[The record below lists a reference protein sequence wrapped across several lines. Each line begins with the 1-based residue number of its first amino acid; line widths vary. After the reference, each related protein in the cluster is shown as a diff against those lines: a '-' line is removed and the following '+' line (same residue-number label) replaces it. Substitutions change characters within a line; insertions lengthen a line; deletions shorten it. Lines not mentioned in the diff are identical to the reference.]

1 MLPDHLRCNP
11 LKLSSLLIAFAAAC
25 LCVNQAPA
33 TDYTANV
40 NNMNWNTAASWIPNG
55 VPRQGD
61 TATIPNGIRVNLNDS
76 TNVNIGAVT
85 ITGSGSLHVNST
97 AVISI
102 GDFLNS
108 ASGGLADDSWG
119 PTLNFYGNWTNA
131 SGTFNMGA
139 TAPTERWS
147 GTNKAI
153 MGFNANMPNMLFS
166 GSYVVDKNLVIGS
179 GKTLTVTNGGA
190 LICGTNILSGAIFA
204 LHYSYFFLRHNRIRG
219 QVVSMFWINE
229 ISA

>member
-1 MLPDHLRCNP
+1 MIPDHFRCNP
-11 LKLSSLLIAFAAAC
+11 MKLSLAGLVAGC
-25 LCVNQAPA
+25 LCVVKAHA
-33 TDYTANV
+33 TDYTANA
-40 NNMNWNTAASWIPNG
+40 NNMNWNTGASWIPNG

-61 TATIPNGIRVNLNDS
+61 TATIPNGIRVNVTDS

-85 ITGSGSLHVNST
+85 ITGTGSLHVNST
-97 AVISI
+97 AVISV

-131 SGTFNMGA
+131 GGVFNMGA

-153 MGFNANMPNMLFS
+153 
-166 GSYVVDKNLVIGS
+166 
-179 GKTLTVTNGGA
+179 T
-190 LICGTNILSGAIFA
+190 
-204 LHYSYFFLRHNRIRG
+204 
-219 QVVSMFWINE
+219 
-229 ISA
+229 